1 MEEKEITEQKIEKLE
16 KSIKRIKRIFTIV
29 GGPIIFTS
37 FIGSLVIAAQLSNP
51 GDWSILYAAL
61 IPASVLA
68 IEGGIGVYIEYKL
81 TDKKYKL
88 IDNLKLKE
96 QMDNFNNSQK
106 ELVKEAKKNADIVYA
121 MQKISNLN
129 LNEDNLNTLKVAVLD
144 KEVSKT
150 ICHTDFKTLQNYDFD
165 NEEKYDKEYE
175 EMMSKR
181 PKQKIKSKLKRDN
194 RE

>member
-16 KSIKRIKRIFTIV
+16 KKIKRIKRIFTIV

-37 FIGSLVIAAQLSNP
+37 FIGLFVIAAQLSNP